1 MIVHA
6 FTTRADGDMKK
17 SEENRR
23 RFVQKLFG
31 SEKKL
36 LTMLQ
41 KHTSE
46 VGVDALI
53 SDQKNIAL
61 AVFAADC
68 VPVLLTDGRL
78 FAVAH
83 AGWKGILG
91 GITTNT
97 VKEMRRQG
105 SRVEDIRAWIGPHIG
120 MCHYD
125 VQKERADQFLS
136 LYNDPKVASFFEN
149 RWHVDIGWT
158 NYRQILDCGIKS
170 EHISAPITCT
180 ACQTDTYFSF
190 RKEKNKLAGEIMG
203 VIGYI

>member
-1 MIVHA
+1 MIMHA
-6 FTTRADGDMKK
+6 FTIRNDGDMKK
-17 SEENRR
+17 SVTNRKKIIR
-23 RFVQKLFG
+23 KLFV
-31 SEKKL
+31 SDREIL
-36 LTMLQ
+36 VMAQ

-68 VPVLLTDGRL
+68 VPLLLTDGRL

-83 AGWKGILG
+83 AGWKGTLG

-97 VKEMRRQG
+97 VKEMKRQG

-158 NYRQILDCGIKS
+158 NYRQLLDAGVKQ
-170 EHISAPITCT
+170 EHISASITCT

-203 VIGYI
+203 VIGHL

>member
-17 SEENRR
+17 SEENRKKIIR
-23 RFVQKLFG
+23 KLFG
-31 SEKKL
+31 SDREIL
-36 LTMLQ
+36 VIAQ
-41 KHTSE
+41 KHSNT
-46 VGVDALI
+46 VGIDSLVSKRKD
-53 SDQKNIAL
+53 IAL

-68 VPVLLTDGRL
+68 VPLLLTDGNL
-78 FAVAH
+78 IAAVH
-83 AGWKGILG
+83 AGWKGTLG

-97 VKEMRRQG
+97 VKEMKSQG

-125 VQKERADQFLS
+125 VPKERAEQFLS
-136 LYNDPKVASFFEN
+136 LYNGPKVASFFEN

-158 NYRQILDCGIKS
+158 NYHQLLDAGVKS

-203 VIGYI
+203 VIGHV